1 MPLAV
6 TTLVTV
12 SDHADHALSITHLNV
27 FARVKTDLF
36 CTPPVA
42 KKYLRNGYCCIK
54 IRLGGTK
61 GMSTLKSRSFSLT
74 TPEELLDELD
84 RVLDQMRETTVG
96 RLSRNGLITIWIR
109 EGIERWDEKQK
120 SKGKR

>member
-1 MPLAV
+1 
-6 TTLVTV
+6 
-12 SDHADHALSITHLNV
+12 
-27 FARVKTDLF
+27 
-36 CTPPVA
+36 
-42 KKYLRNGYCCIK
+42 
-54 IRLGGTK
+54 
-61 GMSTLKSRSFSLT
+61 MSTLKSRSFSLT